1 MQVRIVYESMY
12 GNTAAIGRAIA
23 EGIRAGGAEV
33 SLAGVNDVTPE
44 DAMSGDLLVVGGPTH
59 VHGMSRATTRK
70 TAIEDR
76 TRTYEEPTMG
86 DGLREWLD
94 RLPPGNGHAAA
105 AFDTRIDAPVAF
117 TGAASKGIA
126 KRLTTRGFHLAT
138 DRESFLVTKQNE
150 LVAGELD
157 RATAWGATLATRLVT
172 A

>member
-1 MQVRIVYESMY
+1 MSGGFVMQVRIVYESMY

-105 AFDTRIDAPVAF
+105 AFDTRIDASAALPARPRKASRRGSPP
-117 TGAASKGIA
+117 TGSTSPPTARAS
-126 KRLTTRGFHLAT
+126 
-138 DRESFLVTKQNE
+138 S
-150 LVAGELD
+150 
-157 RATAWGATLATRLVT
+157 
-172 A
+172 